1 MSKPYQALK
10 TPPAAQE
17 RGGIEVLRC
26 AVIEGELH
34 VTLRPAFNDPNDWG
48 RLFAEAARQVA
59 RAYAHEK
66 MFAEGDAIARISD
79 SFDAD
84 IKTPPDVTSSVGPI
98 G

>member
-10 TPPAAQE
+10 TPPAAHD

-26 AVIEGELH
+26 AIIEGELH

-66 MFAEGDAIARISD
+66 MFAEDEAMARISA
-79 SFDAD
+79 SFDTD
-84 IKTPPDVTSSVGPI
+84 VKTPPDVTSSVGPI

>member
-10 TPPAAQE
+10 TPPGAQD
-17 RGGIEVLRC
+17 RGAVEVLRC
-26 AVIEGELH
+26 AVVEGELH
-34 VTLRPAFNDPNDWG
+34 LTLRPAFDDPKEWG
-48 RLFAEAARQVA
+48 HLFAEAARQVA

-66 MFAEGDAIARISD
+66 RIAEGEAVSRISAA
-79 SFDAD
+79 FDAD

>member
-10 TPPAAQE
+10 TPPAAQD

-26 AVIEGELH
+26 AIIEGELH

-66 MFAEGDAIARISD
+66 MFAEKDAIARISEA
-79 SFDAD
+79 FDAD